1 MYRFLLSI
9 AIVIAACGVANG
21 QTEQQAKD
29 HYDTAVARIDKLA
42 KIKIEQAR
50 KFGWEDDIPKIKAE
64 QKKQLTAAEADYINA
79 LLIVFRN
86 DHLRVA
92 AIVPSHKSSAEY
104 SAAVESKAAEELVLK
119 AKADAD
125 REAAMIEKSEQDKQ
139 AKNERL
145 IEGRKRMLRDHAPW
159 ESSKEVDEFGDTTGT
174 ETYSLRVKGTMQNSA
189 TDNAKADLVVF
200 YQPTGGRLTFN
211 IYDYGRSPVTLI
223 GNSSLSLSA
232 KLDTG
237 QVLKFGQMTGTK
249 TFRAHTEATRSLIK
263 HLKEGAVV
271 RLAFTGRSYSKWNF
285 IISGRNFPGG
295 IK

>member
-104 SAAVESKAAEELVLK
+104 SAAVESKAAEDLVLK

-174 ETYSLRVKGTMQNSA
+174 ETYSLRVKGRMRNSA

-200 YQPTGGRLTFN
+200 YQPTAGLTFN

-223 GNSSLSLSA
+223 GKSSLSLSA

-237 QVLKFGQMTGTK
+237 QVLNFGNMTGTK
-249 TFRAHTEATRSLIK
+249 TFGVRPAQSRIFVK

-271 RLAFTGRSYSKWNF
+271 QLAFTGRSYSKGNF

-295 IK
+295 LK